1 MKLVRLTIEG
11 FRGYQEPVSIRID
24 ELTTIVGKNDA
35 GKSTI
40 LEALEIFFNNKT
52 VKIDSDD
59 GCKVGNVDQKKIRI
73 GCVFA
78 DLPEKIVLD
87 ALTSTTLAS
96 EELLNSDGE
105 LEIHKTYDCSLK
117 TPKVRVTICAEHRLL
132 EDGKCLLSLTNAE
145 LKKLVKT
152 SGETVSDNKQNPL
165 LRAAIRKGLTGAKVA
180 VELPMDEKN
189 SKSIFVQIEKT
200 LPVFA
205 LFQSDR
211 PSTDSD
217 TEVQDPM
224 KAAIDVALKTASAEL
239 DKAQEIV
246 IGEVR
251 DVIQRTLDKLQDMA
265 PDLASELQPRIDA
278 PKWKSAFSVKLDSDN
293 GVPLNKRGSGVRRL
307 ILLNFFRAEAER
319 RQSNADT
326 ESIIFA
332 VEEPE
337 TSQHPGN
344 QRLLIDAFK
353 TLADSGNAQVLLT
366 THVPGLAGLV
376 PVSSLRFVDK
386 DADGKRSVVAASS
399 EDDNILC
406 QIAETLG
413 VIPDSRVQV
422 LCCVEGPN
430 DVHFCW
436 NITRILANSDER
448 IRDLSTDKTIAFVPL
463 GGRSLEQWVEYHYLS
478 ELNRPEFHLYDGD
491 FAGDAKIGSAI
502 NEVNARTD
510 GSMAMTLKRRAAES
524 YLHADAIERCFGVA
538 VEWQSDDCVP
548 TAVMARMHETNSKIP
563 LGGGRMAKPHKNVVK
578 RMLNNEV
585 AALMTEEELKQVDPE
600 QELAEVFSKLCAMI
614 SGG

>member
-1 MKLVRLTIEG
+1 
-11 FRGYQEPVSIRID
+11 
-24 ELTTIVGKNDA
+24 
-35 GKSTI
+35 
-40 LEALEIFFNNKT
+40 
-52 VKIDSDD
+52 
-59 GCKVGNVDQKKIRI
+59 
-73 GCVFA
+73 
-78 DLPEKIVLD
+78 
-87 ALTSTTLAS
+87 
-96 EELLNSDGE
+96 
-105 LEIHKTYDCSLK
+105 
-117 TPKVRVTICAEHRLL
+117 
-132 EDGKCLLSLTNAE
+132 
-145 LKKLVKT
+145 
-152 SGETVSDNKQNPL
+152 
-165 LRAAIRKGLTGAKVA
+165 
-180 VELPMDEKN
+180 
-189 SKSIFVQIEKT
+189 
-200 LPVFA
+200 
-205 LFQSDR
+205 
-211 PSTDSD
+211 
-217 TEVQDPM
+217 M

-399 EDDNILC
+399 EDDNIL
-406 QIAETLG
+406 G

-585 AALMTEEELKQVDPE
+585 AALMTKEELKQVDPE

>member
-205 LFQSDR
+205 L
-211 PSTDSD
+211 
-217 TEVQDPM
+217 
-224 KAAIDVALKTASAEL
+224 
-239 DKAQEIV
+239 
-246 IGEVR
+246 
-251 DVIQRTLDKLQDMA
+251 
-265 PDLASELQPRIDA
+265 SE
-278 PKWKSAFSVKLDSDN
+278 
-293 GVPLNKRGSGVRRL
+293 
-307 ILLNFFRAEAER
+307 
-319 RQSNADT
+319 
-326 ESIIFA
+326 
-332 VEEPE
+332 
-337 TSQHPGN
+337 H
-344 QRLLIDAFK
+344 
-353 TLADSGNAQVLLT
+353 
-366 THVPGLAGLV
+366 
-376 PVSSLRFVDK
+376 
-386 DADGKRSVVAASS
+386 
-399 EDDNILC
+399 
-406 QIAETLG
+406 
-413 VIPDSRVQV
+413 
-422 LCCVEGPN
+422 
-430 DVHFCW
+430 
-436 NITRILANSDER
+436 
-448 IRDLSTDKTIAFVPL
+448 
-463 GGRSLEQWVEYHYLS
+463 
-478 ELNRPEFHLYDGD
+478 
-491 FAGDAKIGSAI
+491 
-502 NEVNARTD
+502 
-510 GSMAMTLKRRAAES
+510 
-524 YLHADAIERCFGVA
+524 
-538 VEWQSDDCVP
+538 
-548 TAVMARMHETNSKIP
+548 
-563 LGGGRMAKPHKNVVK
+563 
-578 RMLNNEV
+578 
-585 AALMTEEELKQVDPE
+585 
-600 QELAEVFSKLCAMI
+600 
-614 SGG
+614 